1 MGHVGTSAP
10 PRRSRHSRSHGLS
23 IVKAFCRD
31 YNARFDVVAKVFDM
45 TQTVG
50 IRELKAR
57 LSEYLKLA
65 RRGRR
70 IVVTDRGREIAALGP
85 VSDEGRTLESL
96 MAAGNLRW
104 TGRKPAGL
112 AGVKS
117 TGRSVAA
124 AVVEDRR

>member
-1 MGHVGTSAP
+1 M
-10 PRRSRHSRSHGLS
+10 R
-23 IVKAFCRD
+23 
-31 YNARFDVVAKVFDM
+31 
-45 TQTVG
+45 QTVG

-85 VSDEGRTLESL
+85 VSEERRTLESL

-104 TGRKPAGL
+104 TGRKPVGL
-112 AGVKS
+112 KGVKAN
-117 TGRSVAA
+117 GKSVAV

>member
-1 MGHVGTSAP
+1 
-10 PRRSRHSRSHGLS
+10 
-23 IVKAFCRD
+23 
-31 YNARFDVVAKVFDM
+31 M

-50 IRELKAR
+50 IRVLKAR

-85 VSDEGRTLESL
+85 VSGERRTLESL

-104 TGRKPAGL
+104 TGRKPSGL
-112 AGVKS
+112 KGVKAS
-117 TGRSVAA
+117 GKSVAV

>member
-1 MGHVGTSAP
+1 MA
-10 PRRSRHSRSHGLS
+10 
-23 IVKAFCRD
+23 
-31 YNARFDVVAKVFDM
+31 
-45 TQTVG
+45 QTVG

-65 RRGRR
+65 RKGHR

-85 VSDEGRTLESL
+85 VSGERRTLESL

-104 TGRKPAGL
+104 SGRKPSGL
-112 AGVKS
+112 KGIKASGKN
-117 TGRSVAA
+117 VAV

>member
-1 MGHVGTSAP
+1 
-10 PRRSRHSRSHGLS
+10 
-23 IVKAFCRD
+23 
-31 YNARFDVVAKVFDM
+31 M

-65 RRGRR
+65 HGGRR
-70 IVVTDRGREIAALGP
+70 IVVTDRGREIAALVP
-85 VSDEGRTLESL
+85 VSEERRTLESL

-104 TGRKPAGL
+104 TGRKPRGL
-112 AGVKS
+112 KGVKAN
-117 TGRSVAA
+117 GKSVAV

>member
-1 MGHVGTSAP
+1 
-10 PRRSRHSRSHGLS
+10 
-23 IVKAFCRD
+23 
-31 YNARFDVVAKVFDM
+31 M

-65 RRGRR
+65 RGGRR

-85 VSDEGRTLESL
+85 VSDERRTLESL

-117 TGRSVAA
+117 TGKGVAA
-124 AVVEDRR
+124 AVVQDRR

>member
-1 MGHVGTSAP
+1 M
-10 PRRSRHSRSHGLS
+10 R
-23 IVKAFCRD
+23 
-31 YNARFDVVAKVFDM
+31 
-45 TQTVG
+45 QTVG

-85 VSDEGRTLESL
+85 VSEERRTLESL

-104 TGRKPAGL
+104 TGRKPSGL
-112 AGVKS
+112 KGVK
-117 TGRSVAA
+117 TNGKSVSA